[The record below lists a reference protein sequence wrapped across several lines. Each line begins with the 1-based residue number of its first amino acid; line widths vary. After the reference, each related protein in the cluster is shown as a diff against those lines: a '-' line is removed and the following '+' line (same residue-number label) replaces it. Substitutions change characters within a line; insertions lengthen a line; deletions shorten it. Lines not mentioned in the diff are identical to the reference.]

1 MYSITPATSK
11 DIAVMVSLLQQL
23 FSIEQDFVPNAEKQQ
38 RGLELLLENPL
49 ATILVAKT
57 AEQQV
62 IGMCSV
68 QRVVSTAQGSY
79 AAWVEDVIVVENF
92 RHHGVATALLEA
104 AMTWAKQHGATR
116 LQLLVDTQN
125 LPAMQ
130 FYERLGWRT
139 TQLAA
144 RQFFI

>member
-1 MYSITPATSK
+1 MYSITSATSE
-11 DIAVMVSLLQQL
+11 DIAVMVTLLQQL
-23 FSIEQDFVPNAEKQQ
+23 FSIEQDFVPNAERQQ

-49 ATILVAKT
+49 ATVLVAKT
-57 AEQQV
+57 ATQQV

-68 QRVVSTAQGSY
+68 QRVVSTAQGSF
-79 AAWVEDVIVVENF
+79 AAWVEDVIVAKEF

-104 AMTWAKQHGATR
+104 AVAWAKQHGATR